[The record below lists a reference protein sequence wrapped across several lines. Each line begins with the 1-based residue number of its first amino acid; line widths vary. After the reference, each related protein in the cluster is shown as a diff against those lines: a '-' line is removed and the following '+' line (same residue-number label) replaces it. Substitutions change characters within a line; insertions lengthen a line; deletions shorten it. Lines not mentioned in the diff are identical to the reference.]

1 MDLLDNMLKERL
13 RGERHRT
20 VVNGFGWVDHRFVRD
35 GFIDGL
41 SCRALALYLF
51 LVTVS
56 DGDGHSYWSARKVAD
71 RLGLTPVQAKNARAE
86 LEKRELV
93 IYEPPDWYLL
103 ALPPE
108 GAGVRS

>member
-1 MDLLDNMLKERL
+1 MDLIDKMLKEQL
-13 RGERHRT
+13 RGERYRT

-56 DGDGHSYWSARKVAD
+56 DGEGHSYWSVCKVAD
-71 RLGLTPVQAKNARAE
+71 RLGLSPVQIKNARME

-93 IYEPPDWYLL
+93 VYEPPDWYLL
-103 ALPPE
+103 SLPPVATE
-108 GAGVRS
+108 VRS

>member
-1 MDLLDNMLKERL
+1 MDLIDTMLREQL
-13 RGERHRT
+13 RGERRRT
-20 VVNGFGWVDHRFVRD
+20 VVNGFGWVDHRFIRD

-56 DGDGHSYWSARKVAD
+56 DGEGRSYWSVRKIAV
-71 RLGLTPVQAKNARAE
+71 RLGLSPVQLKKAREE

-93 IYEPPDWYLL
+93 VYEPPDWYLL
-103 ALPPE
+103 ALPK
-108 GAGVRS
+108 GTGVKV

>member
-1 MDLLDNMLKERL
+1 MDLIDTMLKEQL
-13 RGERHRT
+13 RGERRRT

-56 DGDGHSYWSARKVAD
+56 DGDGHSYWSVRKVAG
-71 RLGLTPVQAKNARAE
+71 RLGLTPVQVEKACAE
-86 LEKRELV
+86 LERRELV
-93 IYEPPDWYLL
+93 TYEPPDWYLL
-103 ALPPE
+103 ALPPAE
-108 GAGVRS
+108 AAS

>member
-1 MDLLDNMLKERL
+1 MDLIDKMLRERL
-13 RGERHRT
+13 RGGRHRT

-41 SCRALALYLF
+41 SCRALTLYLF

-56 DGDGHSYWSARKVAD
+56 DGEGHSYWSVRKVSG
-71 RLGLTPVQAKNARAE
+71 RIGLTPVQVKSARME

-93 IYEPPDWYLL
+93 VYEPPDWYLL

-108 GAGVRS
+108 SAGVRS